1 MKIFV
6 SYSHEDREIVKDLT
20 AQLQAANVQVWDAGR
35 DVNPGEN
42 LSLKIGKALE
52 QSDAMIVL
60 VSPKSIKSLLVQRE
74 FEYALTSPNFKD
86 RLIVVEI
93 KPTKHLPWI
102 LRKFRPIRFYES
114 PAKAKRNII
123 NRVRHLAKATANAS

>member
-6 SYSHEDREIVKDLT
+6 SYSHEDHAIVEALT
-20 AQLQAANVQVWDAGR
+20 AQLRAVGVQVWADR
-35 DVNPGEN
+35 DVSPGEN
-42 LSLKIGKALE
+42 LALAIGKALE

-60 VSPKSIKSLLVQRE
+60 VSPQSMASLWVQRE
-74 FEYALTSPNFKD
+74 LEYALTSPRFKG

-102 LRKFRPIRFYES
+102 LRKFRAIRFYES
-114 PAKAKRNII
+114 PAKAKRSIV
-123 NRVRHLAKATANAS
+123 NRVRNLAKATANAS

>member
-6 SYSHEDREIVKDLT
+6 SYSHEDHAIVEALT
-20 AQLQAANVQVWDAGR
+20 AQLRAVGVQVWADR
-35 DVNPGEN
+35 DVSPGEN
-42 LSLKIGKALE
+42 LALAIGKALE

-60 VSPKSIKSLLVQRE
+60 VSPKSMKSLWVQRE
-74 FEYALTSPNFKD
+74 LEYALTSPNFKG

-93 KPTKHLPWI
+93 KPTKQIPWI

-114 PAKAKRNII
+114 PAKAKRSIV
-123 NRVRHLAKATANAS
+123 NRVRNLAKATANAS